1 MTAVPYMMLV
11 DLSLRGVGF
20 ALTVQNRRAMGEEKK
35 KEEAATPTA

>member
-1 MTAVPYMMLV
+1 MMLV

-20 ALTVQNRRAMGEEKK
+20 ALFLALTVQNRRAMGEEKK